1 MQATLQAAQVGNSA
15 EVQLGVSTQAVQM
28 HDKISHGAQSTL
40 FNGLY
45 QAQAVAVK
53 KAKISKSADLD
64 NFKLE
69 IIIMAELRHV
79 KNVVGLLAARL
90 LPPGASLQ
98 VHR

>member
-1 MQATLQAAQVGNSA
+1 MR
-15 EVQLGVSTQAVQM
+15 
-28 HDKISHGAQSTL
+28 DKISHGAQSTVS
-40 FNGLY
+40 NGLY
-45 QAQAVAVK
+45 QGQAVAVK
-53 KAKISKSADLD
+53 KAKVSRSADLD

-90 LPPGASLQ
+90 LPPGANLQ